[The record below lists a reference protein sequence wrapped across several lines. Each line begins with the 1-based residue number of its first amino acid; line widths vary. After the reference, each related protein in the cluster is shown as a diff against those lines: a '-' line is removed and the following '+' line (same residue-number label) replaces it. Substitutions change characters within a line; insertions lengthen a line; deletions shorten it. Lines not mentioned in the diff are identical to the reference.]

1 MRAVMKQPSLSVIP
15 AVFAAAVLVNARA
28 ASAQVVDLL
37 PNLTPRPASELSIVE
52 DPTTGHLL
60 LRFAAINTNLGLGPL
75 EVRAG
80 GASGAGQVVYQRIYR
95 SNGTYYENPAPTTM
109 TYHPAH
115 NHFHVNG
122 FALYTLRAV
131 GDASTSGKTAEKTS
145 FCIEDTTP
153 IALGLPGAPN
163 SGVYTTCNPTVQ
175 GVSVGWGDR
184 YGPTLPGQFF
194 DINGNPE
201 GDYDLSIET
210 DPVDNFIET
219 NESDN
224 VSCVRLHIN
233 PTARTVQAVGTCGAV
248 TIDSISPNTAR
259 PGTSVTVTIRG
270 SGFAQGMA
278 VGFENGS
285 GPAPVASNVVL
296 SSTTITATVTVKSG
310 GGKQARVWDVR
321 VGSGVLFRSFTV
333 KQ

>member
-1 MRAVMKQPSLSVIP
+1 MKKSRLSVIP
-15 AVFAAAVLVNARA
+15 AVFAAAVLVNSYA

-37 PNLTPRPASELSIVE
+37 PNLTPRPASEIGIVQ
-52 DPTTGHLL
+52 DQTTGHIL

-80 GASGAGQVVYQRIYR
+80 GATGAGQVVYQRIYQ
-95 SNGTYYENPAPTTM
+95 SDGGYYDVSPTATM
-109 TYHPAH
+109 TYHPEH

-122 FALYTLRAV
+122 FALYTLKAV
-131 GDASTSGKTAEKTS
+131 GAASTQGKTAEKTS

-153 IALGLPGAPN
+153 IDLRLPGAPN

-184 YGPTLPGQFF
+184 YGPSLEGQAF
-194 DINGNPE
+194 DITGDPE
-201 GDYDLSIET
+201 GDYELTIET
-210 DPVDNFIET
+210 DPVDNFTET
-219 NESDN
+219 NETDN

-233 PTARTVQAVGTCGAV
+233 PVARTVQALGLCGAV
-248 TIDSISPNTAR
+248 TVTSISPNTVQ
-259 PGTSVTVTIRG
+259 PGKSVNVTITG
-270 SGFAQGMA
+270 AGFAQGMA

-285 GPAPVASNVVL
+285 GPAPVASNVVVVN
-296 SSTTITATVTVKSG
+296 STTITATVSAKNG

-321 VGSGVLFRSFTV
+321 VGAGTLFRAFTV
-333 KQ
+333 RQ